1 MYLKSVCCDRAE
13 HARVVRARWSSRW
26 RGENEFEAA
35 LGVNFLAAN
44 AALGTRRFLLD
55 TLETI
60 RLTTPC

>member
-13 HARVVRARWSSRW
+13 HSRVVCARWSSRR

-35 LGVNFLAAN
+35 RGVNFSAAN
-44 AALGTRRFLLD
+44 AALGARCFLLD

-60 RLTTPC
+60 RLTLPC